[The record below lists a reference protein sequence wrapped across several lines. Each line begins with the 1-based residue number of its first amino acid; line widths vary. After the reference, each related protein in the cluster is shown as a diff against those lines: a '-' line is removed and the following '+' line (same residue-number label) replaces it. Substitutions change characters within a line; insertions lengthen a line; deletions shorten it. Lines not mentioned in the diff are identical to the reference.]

1 MRGPIAVARVG
12 VLLATIWLAALLTAQ
27 VASAHAVRVAA
38 EPADG
43 AALATGPDRVSA
55 TLQRAIANQLRG
67 DDGRRTRYQHV
78 VYRRS
83 GGAGRGG
90 QRRRAST
97 WTGPGNYTVNYRV
110 TSADGHVVAG
120 SWSFRLQPP
129 PGTGAPGPAAAGGTD
144 NGDDA
149 PVWPFVLITVAIVGA
164 GALWATRRRP
174 CRPGHR
180 GGPGNS
186 PGMMGP
192 E

>member
-55 TLQRAIANQLRG
+55 TFNERLQTNFAAMTVVGPDTNMWSTG
-67 DDGRRTRYQHV
+67 DPAVQGAV
-78 VYRRS
+78 VSVGVRPL
-83 GGAGRGG
+83 
-90 QRRRAST
+90 
-97 WTGPGNYTVNYRV
+97 GPVGNYTVNYRV

-120 SWSFRLQPP
+120 SWSFRLTL

-174 CRPGHR
+174 
-180 GGPGNS
+180 
-186 PGMMGP
+186 
-192 E
+192 